1 MDVSQGWIERLSELR
16 SAGKPC
22 AMVVVADVR
31 GSVPREAGARMLV
44 ADGDIAWGTI
54 GGGNLERQAIERC
67 RELLRA
73 GVARS
78 ESVVYPLS
86 EKVGQCCGGQV
97 TLFYEAFPWR
107 RRSVVVFGA
116 GHVGQALGGLAP
128 WLAADVRLVDARDE
142 DEIRPALP
150 PPGERPF
157 ELVCVDAPEAEVAGL
172 PAGAAVLVMTHS
184 HALDLEIVAAAL
196 GRTDLAYLGLI
207 GSERKWERFRKRLS
221 ARGFGPEA
229 LARVRCPIGLGQ
241 SSKEPAAI
249 AISAA
254 AEVLEVLARVA
265 AAADERAR
273 SA

>member
-1 MDVSQGWIERLSELR
+1 
-16 SAGKPC
+16 
-22 AMVVVADVR
+22 MVVVADVR

-54 GGGNLERQAIERC
+54 GGGNLERQALERC
-67 RELLRA
+67 RELLHDGA
-73 GVARS
+73 ARS
-78 ESVVYPLS
+78 GSVVYPLS

-107 RRSVVVFGA
+107 RRNVVVFGA

-150 PPGERPF
+150 AADERPY
-157 ELVCVDAPEAEVAGL
+157 ELVCVDAPEAEIAGL
-172 PAGAAVLVMTHS
+172 PAGSAVFVMTHS

-241 SSKEPAAI
+241 SSKEPTAI

-254 AEVLEVLARVA
+254 AELLEVLARTQA
-265 AAADERAR
+265 PPRSSAGPRAQR
-273 SA
+273 T